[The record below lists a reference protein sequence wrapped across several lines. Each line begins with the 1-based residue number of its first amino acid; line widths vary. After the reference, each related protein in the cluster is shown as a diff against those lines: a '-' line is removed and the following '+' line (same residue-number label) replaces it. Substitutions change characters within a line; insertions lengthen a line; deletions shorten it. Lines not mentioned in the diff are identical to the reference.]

1 MDNSDTA
8 DRVDAFLAHHG
19 VKGMRWGVRKRSGG
33 GSSGA
38 ESNKKSSTADGAAK
52 GASDSSGRLRPGAG
66 SQAKSKTRALTDDE
80 LRQAINRINMERQY
94 EQLTSKNHSVRS
106 AAKKHV
112 SEVLADVGKQQAK
125 AVLNALITKQLTKA
139 GLVTPKKSKK

>member
-8 DRVDAFLAHHG
+8 TRVDAFLAHYG

-38 ESNKKSSTADGAAK
+38 ESNKKSSTEDGAGK

-94 EQLTSKNHSVRS
+94 EQLTSKSFSS

-112 SEVLADVGKQQAK
+112 KEVLADVGKQQAK
-125 AVLNALITKQLTKA
+125 AVLNALITKQLVKA
-139 GLVTPKKSKK
+139 GIVTPKKSKK